1 MEAACTSVSTL
12 MLKGVQIGC
21 AELLDVESMRV
32 MNYALDQRFEE
43 APTILFKF
51 SGTAGQVREAIHE
64 AGEVCTNLGGH
75 KFSFAGDK
83 NASFLF
89 SEDNKSTASF
99 HSLSCGHHQ
108 MPPTPTT
115 PTTSKQTIPKPTPA
129 TSPTPATPTSPTPT
143 SPTATAIACSASELW
158 SARKGLLWSIQ
169 AYRENADNSKQQYTT
184 DETDSKWVPCVTDVC
199 VPISKLAE
207 AVVATKE
214 DLQSQGMFFAPVFG
228 HVGDGNYHVVIMFD
242 ANNPEHLQAS
252 TQQTTHETYHTT
264 HAQPHSNHTHS
275 RHTQRTC
282 HTTHTAHTYHTHRTH
297 THSCVG
303 LQRCIT
309 SYGFSRN
316 RYGRNL
322 HR

>member
-242 ANNPEHLQAS
+242 ANNAEHLQACKDVSHRMASRAIAMGGTCTGEHGIGIGKRELLEEMYPSS
-252 TQQTTHETYHTT
+252 TVDVMRRIK
-264 HAQPHSNHTHS
+264 ASLDPNGIMNPNK
-275 RHTQRTC
+275 
-282 HTTHTAHTYHTHRTH
+282 
-297 THSCVG
+297 VFF
-303 LQRCIT
+303 L
-309 SYGFSRN
+309 
-316 RYGRNL
+316 
-322 HR
+322 